1 MKTGYVWR
9 KCPAAVMALFC
20 AISCAGAFAQPEQQV
35 PQGGTG
41 QAAAPKPQEKPGED
55 WPNLGRYKD
64 ADAKLPP
71 PAEGENRVVF
81 MGDSITDFWIGN
93 SPDFFAANHYID
105 RGISGQTAPQ
115 MLLRFRA
122 DVIELKPKA
131 VLILAGTN
139 DIAQNT
145 GFESMETITGYLA
158 SMAELARAN
167 GIVPVLCS
175 VLPAADFWWRRGL
188 EPAPKIAALNAMIKD
203 YALKNKIV
211 YADYYQP
218 MADGKL
224 GLKAELAPDGVHPNK
239 AGYAVMEPIAQKAIA
254 EALLRK

>member
-9 KCPAAVMALFC
+9 KYPAIITVLFC
-20 AISCAGAFAQPEQQV
+20 AFSCALALAQPEQQAS
-35 PQGGTG
+35 QTGTG
-41 QAAAPKPQEKPGED
+41 QTAAPKPQEKPGED
-55 WPNLGRYKD
+55 WANLGRYKD
-64 ADAKLPP
+64 ANAKLPL
-71 PAEGENRVVF
+71 PAAGENRVVF
-81 MGDSITDFWIGN
+81 IGDSITDFWIGN
-93 SPDFFAANHYID
+93 YPDFFAANHYVD

-139 DIAQNT
+139 AIAQNT

-175 VLPAADFWWRRGL
+175 VLPAADFWWRPGL
-188 EPAPKIAALNAMIKD
+188 EPAPKIAALNALIKD
-203 YALKNKIV
+203 YAQRNKII

-239 AGYAVMEPIAQKAIA
+239 AGYAVMEPIAQKAIL
-254 EALLRK
+254 EALPKK